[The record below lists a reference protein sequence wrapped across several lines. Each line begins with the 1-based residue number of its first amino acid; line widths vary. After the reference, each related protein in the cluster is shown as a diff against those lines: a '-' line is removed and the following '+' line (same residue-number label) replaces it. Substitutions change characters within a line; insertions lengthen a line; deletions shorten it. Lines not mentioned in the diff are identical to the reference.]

1 MGRREDHSWPL
12 KKGQKLYI
20 ELEVIEDCD
29 MFKDTNIYDIA
40 EMHLGHGAN
49 KDVKSKHKGVKP
61 VSLWMQR
68 DLNIKKLIEAVHNRV
83 KDTVQESFSD
93 VTDRI
98 MGG

>member
-1 MGRREDHSWPL
+1 MGREDHSWPL

-29 MFKDTNIYDIA
+29 LFRDTNVYDMA
-40 EMHLGHGAN
+40 EMHLGYGAN
-49 KDVKSKHKGVKP
+49 KDVKSRYKGVKT

-68 DLNIKKLIEAVHNRV
+68 DLDIKKLIEAVHNRV

-98 MGG
+98 RGG